1 MQLSRALYE
10 INFQEKYNQGGL
22 YEQTL
27 SVHLQNKVMWGSG
40 QLLNAFPLELK
51 ELQSRDSKYLRNEC
65 HQVV

>member
-10 INFQEKYNQGGL
+10 INFQAKYNQGGL

-27 SVHLQNKVMWGSG
+27 SVRLQNKVVWGSG
-40 QLLNAFPLELK
+40 QLFNAFPLELK
-51 ELQSRDSKYLRNEC
+51 ELQSRDSKYLWNEC